1 MTRKRNNIIHYFIL
15 LFLSFTN
22 LAIMHYLIGQY
33 VEVPLDATSYI
44 NNAIGILFDISAL
57 ICFLFVLFKGNIKK
71 VFGFTFFISLLW
83 AFSNILYSR
92 FFFQYISFSAVS
104 QIGNIFDILIIRC
117 LLESLRWTDLLFL
130 IILFMGMLL
139 YCNTNNLPIKLKI
152 FFLSNFLILI
162 FSCILVISAT
172 IIYSISNPSTKS
184 LGYIKH
190 HIITHHFDLYRNS
203 ANPNWTVFQRGT
215 LRTVLQSQ
223 IHSLLSSKELTTN
236 QISLINKEIHTHNK
250 KITNC
255 SIPHIENVIFIIVE
269 SYLSATSDMIIDG
282 KEITPNLNALKQDS
296 TVCFNGNIKS
306 NITIGE
312 SGDGQFIC
320 MTGLLPLRSEI
331 TVGKVKNNVLP
342 GLPKVLAEEMHL
354 KTRMLIPTTPSMWEQ
369 EQMCKQYGISKLY
382 SSNDFNPEKGD
393 LNDEQIFENLLAL
406 DKQSTNPFFSIV
418 LTMSMHQPYNHCI
431 DKDFK
436 LSHKGYSN
444 EFLNYLNAC
453 HYTDFQIGKYLK
465 QLRDIGIYD
474 KSLII
479 ITADHHPNP
488 NSLKI
493 ESICNDIPIYI
504 LNSGLNNYFYS
515 GVCQQIDIY
524 TTILDML
531 VKKPLVWRGLGHTLL
546 SSSYTSSL
554 SQIKWDLSE
563 WIIQSNYF
571 KTNNN

>member
-1 MTRKRNNIIHYFIL
+1 M
-15 LFLSFTN
+15 SFTN
-22 LAIMHYLIGQY
+22 LAIMHCIIGQY

-44 NNAIGILFDISAL
+44 DNAIGILFDVLTLLCI
-57 ICFLFVLFKGNIKK
+57 LFVSFKGNIKN
-71 VFGFTFFISLLW
+71 VVGCTFFISLLW

-92 FFFQYISFSAVS
+92 FFFQYISFSSIS
-104 QIGNIFDILIIRC
+104 QIGNVFDSLIIRC
-117 LLESLRWTDLLFL
+117 LLENLRWTDLSFL
-130 IILFMGMLL
+130 LILIMGILF
-139 YCNTNNLPIKLKI
+139 YCNTNNKSIKFKP
-152 FFLSNFLILI
+152 FYLSIIVALI
-162 FSCILVISAT
+162 FSCLLCISAT
-172 IIYSISNPSTKS
+172 IIYSISYPSTKS

-190 HIITHHFDLYRNS
+190 HLTTHHFDLYRNS

-215 LRTVLQSQ
+215 LRTFLQSQ
-223 IHSLLSSKELTTN
+223 IHGLLSSKELTTK
-236 QISLINKEIHTHNK
+236 QINLINKEIQTHNK

-255 SIPHIENVIFIIVE
+255 SIPHIENVIFILVE
-269 SYLSATSDMIIDG
+269 SYLSATSDMIIGG

-296 TVCFNGNIKS
+296 TVCFNGNMKS

-331 TVGKVKNNVLP
+331 TVGKVKNDVLP
-342 GLPKVLAEEMHL
+342 GLPKVLAKEMNL

-369 EQMCKQYGISKLY
+369 EQMCKQYGISELY
-382 SSNDFNPEKGD
+382 SCNDFYPGKGD

-418 LTMSMHQPYNHCI
+418 LTMSMHQPYNHCL

-436 LSHKGYSN
+436 LFHKEYSN
-444 EFLNYLNAC
+444 EYLNYLNAC
-453 HYTDFQIGKYLK
+453 HYTDFHIGKYLK
-465 QLRDIGIYD
+465 LLKDIGIYD

-488 NSLKI
+488 NSLKMD
-493 ESICNDIPIYI
+493 SICNDIPIYI
-504 LNSGLNNYFYS
+504 LNSGLSNYFYS
-515 GVCQQIDIY
+515 GECQQIDIY

-531 VKKPLVWRGLGHTLL
+531 VKRPLGWRGLGQTLL
-546 SSSYTSSL
+546 SSSYTQSF
-554 SQIKWDLSE
+554 SQTKWDLSE

-571 KTNNN
+571 NTNNN

>member
-1 MTRKRNNIIHYFIL
+1 M
-15 LFLSFTN
+15 SFTN
-22 LAIMHYLIGQY
+22 LAIMHCIIGQY

-44 NNAIGILFDISAL
+44 DNAIGILFDVLTLLCI
-57 ICFLFVLFKGNIKK
+57 LFVLFKGNIKN
-71 VFGFTFFISLLW
+71 VVGCTFFISLLW

-92 FFFQYISFSAVS
+92 FFFQYISFSSIS
-104 QIGNIFDILIIRC
+104 QIGNVFDSLIIRC
-117 LLESLRWTDLLFL
+117 LLESLQWIDLSFL
-130 IILFMGMLL
+130 
-139 YCNTNNLPIKLKI
+139 
-152 FFLSNFLILI
+152 LILI
-162 FSCILVISAT
+162 MGILFYFKTNNRTIKYKPFYLSISITLILSCFLSISAT
-172 IIYSISNPSTKS
+172 IIHSISNPSTNS

-215 LRTVLQSQ
+215 LRTLLQPQ
-223 IHSLLSSKELTTN
+223 IHYLLSSKELTTKQTN
-236 QISLINKEIHTHNK
+236 LINKEIHTHKK
-250 KITNC
+250 KITNYR
-255 SIPHIENVIFIIVE
+255 IPHIENVIFIIVE
-269 SYLSATSDMIIDG
+269 SYLSITSDMIING
-282 KEITPNLNALKQDS
+282 KEITPNLNALKRDP
-296 TVCFNGNIKS
+296 TVCFNGKMKS

-331 TVGKVKNNVLP
+331 TVGKAKNNVLP
-342 GLPKVLAEEMHL
+342 GLPKVLAKEMNL

-382 SSNDFNPEKGD
+382 SSNDFYPGKGD
-393 LNDEQIFENLLAL
+393 LNDEQIFEKLITL

-418 LTMSMHQPYNHCI
+418 LTMSMHQPYNHCLNR
-431 DKDFK
+431 DFK
-436 LSHKGYSN
+436 LSHKEYSN

-465 QLRDIGIYD
+465 QLKNIGIYD

-488 NSLKI
+488 NSLKM
-493 ESICNDIPIYI
+493 ENICNDIPIYI
-504 LNSGLNNYFYS
+504 LNSGLSNYFYS
-515 GVCQQIDIY
+515 GECQQIDIY

-531 VKKPLVWRGLGHTLL
+531 VKKSLGWRGLGHTLL
-546 SSSYTSSL
+546 SSSYISSL